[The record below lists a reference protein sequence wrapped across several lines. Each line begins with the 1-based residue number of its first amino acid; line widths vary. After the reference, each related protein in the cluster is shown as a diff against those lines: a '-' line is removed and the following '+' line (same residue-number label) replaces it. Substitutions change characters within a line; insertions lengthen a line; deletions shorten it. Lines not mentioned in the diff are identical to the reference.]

1 MLTSVMKKTAVAF
14 AIAVAVGSAGAMS
27 VNFGTVT
34 GVVGVADVHV
44 SGSFDDV
51 YSFTLGSG
59 TAGLGSFVGVDL
71 LGDLALQYRFGVG
84 ATPVWGSFSPSFT
97 VPSDANT
104 GAFSLAT
111 TFSGLTAGTKYWV
124 NLKGSATDATYSVT
138 LAPVPEPET
147 YALLLAGLGLMGTI
161 ARRRKAAVAVQEGV

>member
-14 AIAVAVGSAGAMS
+14 AIAAAVGSAGAMS
-27 VNFGTVT
+27 VDFGTVT
-34 GVVGVADVHV
+34 TTVGVSDVHV

-59 TAGLGSFVGVDL
+59 TGALGGLVGLDL
-71 LGDLALQYRFGVG
+71 LGDLTLQYRFGVG
-84 ATPVWGSFSPSFT
+84 ATPVWGSFSSSFV
-97 VPSDANT
+97 VPSDPDT
-104 GAFSLAT
+104 GAFSLST

-124 NLKGSATDATYSVT
+124 NLKGTATDAAYSVT

-147 YALLLAGLGLMGTI
+147 YAMLLAGLGLMGAI
-161 ARRRKAAVAVQEGV
+161 ARRRKATAAVEGA